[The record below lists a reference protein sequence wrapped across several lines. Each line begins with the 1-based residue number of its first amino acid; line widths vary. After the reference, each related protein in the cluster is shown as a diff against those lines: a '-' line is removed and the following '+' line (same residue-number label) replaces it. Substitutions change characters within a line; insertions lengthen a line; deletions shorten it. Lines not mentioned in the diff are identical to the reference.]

1 MILTRSKHFMLG
13 MHSVAALASCS
24 NKQEIEFKES
34 QYPSFYGIM
43 EAPVGEADTR
53 AYVDESFYGKWN
65 KNDNLSI
72 FYGNTYN
79 KKYYYVGGSGT
90 TSGRFDPVDDSDGL
104 NGGVVIENQL
114 NYAIYPYDDYNACQE
129 ADGTLI
135 IPFPKERT
143 ISTMPDGIGASI
155 VLVAKSET
163 AQLPFR
169 HAAGYLGFQLYGEGV
184 TVSSI
189 TLKSNNNEPLSG
201 SANVVFGDEDKIQV
215 SFVDR
220 DHEDDPTCTFNYS
233 PAIALESTSEGAK
246 TFWITLPPTV
256 LANGVTLTVK
266 GADGGVWERVSSL
279 KEVKINAFQRFKPM
293 EVVLEDDV
301 DPNLVEY
308 AKASTIT
315 GDGTYLIVNAAD
327 NLVFTGNIDGSSESV
342 TPVDGIIS
350 DTDGTLSAYEFTVE
364 QSGTNYYLK
373 FNDGNYL
380 VSDYSSPGNSTTGLR
395 YVNSRSAVTYPYAL
409 TTANG
414 AFMFSTTQM
423 TSTSSTNQVLYYK
436 TQDNANIFKI
446 GGSGTSIG
454 VHLYQKGGKLDRGL
468 QFEPGEVV
476 CLQGNT
482 PERPELM
489 GIFSTLKWT
498 SDNTAVATVDGN
510 GNVTVVGPGTTTI
523 TAEAEE
529 DARYKAGT
537 ASYSLTILDASTA
550 VYAKASTITVGGTYL
565 IVDVADRLVFNGAQT
580 NNGQSVSPENGV
592 IIDRERNLSA
602 YEFTVEKSG
611 NNYYLRFSDGK
622 YLICDYGNNGNSTS
636 GVRYVSSQGGVN
648 YPYALTVSNGAFFFK
663 TSRADNGDANQ
674 YLYYKTADN
683 ANVFKIGGSGSSIGV
698 HLYMKGG
705 KQDRGLQ
712 FAPES
717 VTCFLGSTPEK
728 PELIGVYTTLNWS
741 SKNTAVATVDGNGN
755 VSVKGVGST
764 TITASAG
771 EDDDYIAGAASY
783 TLTVLDPNGS
793 SYTKVSSLTV
803 GGTYL
808 IVDVD
813 DVRLFKGAI
822 NGSYT
827 SVSPQN
833 GVITDT
839 DRTLSAYEFTVE
851 QSGSN
856 YYLKFND
863 GKYLV
868 SDYSNGGDSNAGL
881 LYVDT
886 QSAVTYPYA
895 LTVNS
900 GAFMFSTTQM
910 SSPSSTN
917 QVLYYKPASAGGT
930 GPDRFKIGGS
940 GASIGVHLYLKG
952 GGSSGGE
959 TPAKQT
965 QTIGFSASTVTWTL
979 GQNYV
984 IGQSYALPQTAT
996 GAETEVNYTSE
1007 TPSVAT
1013 INNGRITI
1021 VAAGSATIKAT
1032 ATETDTFYGATATY
1046 TLNIATPAPEGW
1058 QDKGTHNLENELLVS
1073 YLNEAEVVY
1082 TNEMTGS
1089 IAAKYKNQY
1098 SSMSRQDVPNPV
1110 TISWTNTSSNTV
1122 VTVFSDEGLTASTSV
1137 PCLIEYANTS
1147 AKVYN
1152 LIPGRKYY
1160 YTITESGSTKEKGY
1174 FTTTGRRRML
1184 KISDTRSRG
1193 NANNCRDLGGMITK
1207 DGSKRIKYGYLFR
1220 GSNMDKT
1227 TLDEKSILYNDLN
1240 IRMDVDLRS
1249 GNSFNSG
1256 GDQGNNN
1263 AYRPFTAND
1272 YSDMGYF
1279 KGDFSQYSDISR
1291 YPDRVKSTINA
1302 IFEAVLDKKG
1312 AAYFHCYV
1320 GADRT
1325 GFFGLLIEGL
1335 LGIAEKDCSIDY
1347 ELTSFS
1353 IVGLRTRD
1361 GSEGENYDYF
1371 TSGLPFLQGQGTASD
1386 TFEQKCND
1394 YLVSIG
1400 VSQERINSFKATVL
1414 ENNN

>member
-1 MILTRSKHFMLG
+1 MNTIIMNTKHFLLG
-13 MHSVAALASCS
+13 LLSVAALASCN
-24 NKQEIEFKES
+24 NKEELQPAEPARHFRAV
-34 QYPSFYGIM
+34 M
-43 EAPVGEADTR
+43 EQTAPDAATR
-53 AYVDESFYGKWN
+53 AYADETYHLFWN
-65 KNDNLSI
+65 TDDRVSI
-72 FYGNTYN
+72 FYGQTFNREFAFDGYDGDTAGGFYQ
-79 KKYYYVGGSGT
+79 VGDDPSGSAPAIQSGFNYSVYPYAEDNACSSQGT
-90 TSGRFDPVDDSDGL
+90 LTVVIPEHQRFYDDNRGIGANPLMVARSENGDFIFKHVGAYLGVKLKGDGVRVASITFQSNNSETLAGPASISFDSEGQPVLDLSQGNSSSITMTLDSPVELDSEKATAFWLNLPAVAL
-104 NGGVVIENQL
+104 NGG
-114 NYAIYPYDDYNACQE
+114 Y
-129 ADGTLI
+129 
-135 IPFPKERT
+135 
-143 ISTMPDGIGASI
+143 
-155 VLVAKSET
+155 
-163 AQLPFR
+163 
-169 HAAGYLGFQLYGEGV
+169 
-184 TVSSI
+184 
-189 TLKSNNNEPLSG
+189 
-201 SANVVFGDEDKIQV
+201 
-215 SFVDR
+215 
-220 DHEDDPTCTFNYS
+220 
-233 PAIALESTSEGAK
+233 
-246 TFWITLPPTV
+246 
-256 LANGVTLTVK
+256 TLTVT
-266 GADGGVWERVSSL
+266 DPEGGVFQKVSNNKLTLERKKFYTLTTDVEITPAVLDESS
-279 KEVKINAFQRFKPM
+279 
-293 EVVLEDDV
+293 
-301 DPNLVEY
+301 Y
-308 AKASTIT
+308 AKASTLSA
-315 GDGTYLIVNAAD
+315 DATYIIVD
-327 NLVFTGNIDGSSESV
+327 VDDQRVFTGAKSGAYEAV
-342 TPVDGIIS
+342 TPVDGVI
-350 DTDGTLSAYEFTVE
+350 TGETLAAYEFTVE
-364 QSGTNYYLK
+364 QVGNNYYLK

-380 VSDYSSPGNSTTGLR
+380 VCDYGSSGDSASGLCYVTTQ
-395 YVNSRSAVTYPYAL
+395 SAVTYPYAL
-409 TTANG
+409 TVDNG
-414 AFMFSTTQM
+414 AFFFSTTQM

-436 TQDNANIFKI
+436 PAALGGTGPDRFKI

-454 VHLYQKGGKLDRGL
+454 VHLYQKGGKQDRGL

-476 CLQGNT
+476 CLQGST
-482 PERPELM
+482 PERPELL
-489 GIFSTLKWT
+489 GIFSTLSWT
-498 SDNTAVATVDGN
+498 SDNTAVATVDGS
-510 GNVTVVGPGTTTI
+510 GNVTVVGPGITTI

-529 DARYKAGT
+529 DARYKAGS
-537 ASYSLTILDASTA
+537 ASYTLTILDASTA

-580 NNGQSVSPENGV
+580 NNSQSVSPENGV

-611 NNYYLRFSDGK
+611 NNYYLKFSDGK
-622 YLICDYGNNGNSTS
+622 YLICDYTGSGGNSTS
-636 GVRYVSSQGGVN
+636 GLRYVNSQGDIN

-683 ANVFKIGGSGSSIGV
+683 ANVFKIGGSGSSFGV

-712 FAPES
+712 FAPEN

-728 PELIGVYTTLNWS
+728 PELVGVYTTLTWKS
-741 SKNTAVATVDGNGN
+741 DNTAVATVDGNGN
-755 VSVKGVGST
+755 VSVKGVGLA
-764 TITASAG
+764 TITASAV
-771 EDDDYIAGAASY
+771 EDDDYIAGSASY

-952 GGSSGGE
+952 GGSGGN

-965 QTIGFSASTVTWTL
+965 QTISFSDPTITWTL

-984 IGQSYALPQTAT
+984 IGQNYAIPQTVT
-996 GAETEVNYTSE
+996 GAKTTVGYTSE

-1013 INNGRITI
+1013 VNNNRITI

-1032 ATETDTFYGATATY
+1032 AVENDDYYGATATF
-1046 TLNIATPAPEGW
+1046 TLNIAAPAPEGW